1 MERKLAVVALG
12 GNALL
17 RGDQVGTIDEQEEN
31 TALTLENLVFL
42 INEGYDLVITHGNG
56 PQVGNIL
63 MRNDAGEQLYAI
75 ARMPIDICVADSQGG
90 IGYMIERIFRNVLN
104 RHGID
109 KNVVCLVTQVLVDIN
124 DPAFTDPQKR
134 VGKIYSRQQADQLTT
149 EKGWLF
155 REELKTPD
163 GFRRVVPSPA
173 PAGVMNVSIVR
184 DLALKGNIVIAA
196 GGGGVPVY
204 IDNKHDVR
212 PAEAVIDKDLASSLL
227 ATQIGADEFY
237 ILTDVPYIYINF
249 NKPDQEIK
257 EFLNYS
263 DTLRY
268 LRDGQFGKGSMAPKV
283 EACLNFIKNGGKMS
297 VITEAFKLAD
307 KKYGSKITMEYEDD
321 TKIGAGFWVLG
332 AGFLVLSKA
341 KQPEPRTQNPYS
353 FSPNIFY
360 LCTSNLNFNTMPYN
374 LRNRNFLKLL
384 DFKPEEIKFLLDLA
398 SDLKKA
404 KYSGTE
410 QQRLKGKNIALD
422 F

>member
-31 TALTLENLVFL
+31 TTLTLENLVFL
-42 INEGYDLVITHGNG
+42 INEGYNLVITHGNG

-63 MRNDAGEQLYAI
+63 MRNDAGEQLYGI
-75 ARMPIDICVADSQGG
+75 AQMPIDICVADSQGG
-90 IGYMIERIFRNVLN
+90 IGYMIERIFRNLLN
-104 RHGID
+104 KHRIE
-109 KNVVCLVTQVLVDIN
+109 KNVVCLVTQVIVDIN

-134 VGKIYSRQQADQLTT
+134 VGKIYSKNQSDQLAL

-155 REELKTPD
+155 REEVKIPD
-163 GFRRVVPSPA
+163 GYRRVVPSPS
-173 PAGVMNVSIVR
+173 PARVMNVSIIR

-204 IDNKHDVR
+204 IDNKKDVR

-249 NKPDQEIK
+249 NKPDQEIR

-268 LRDGQFGKGSMAPKV
+268 LNEGQFAKGSMAPKI

-307 KKYGSKITMEYEDD
+307 KKYGSKITMEYED
-321 TKIGAGFWVLG
+321 
-332 AGFLVLSKA
+332 
-341 KQPEPRTQNPYS
+341 ER
-353 FSPNIFY
+353 
-360 LCTSNLNFNTMPYN
+360 
-374 LRNRNFLKLL
+374 R
-384 DFKPEEIKFLLDLA
+384 
-398 SDLKKA
+398 
-404 KYSGTE
+404 
-410 QQRLKGKNIALD
+410 
-422 F
+422 